1 MQVTILRLKIIF
13 LLIFA
18 ISSVGVFAYHYYYV
32 WPRDRCESAGKWWE
46 PGGRVCAQPIMLPKL
61 TGLRRRATPL
71 RTSSSRAPRAR
82 RRRADGW
89 PTGTPRTADR
99 RVCSG
104 SATPRR

>member
-61 TGLRRRATPL
+61 TGRPF
-71 RTSSSRAPRAR
+71 
-82 RRRADGW
+82 
-89 PTGTPRTADR
+89 
-99 RVCSG
+99 G
-104 SATPRR
+104 SAPLTAPQTSRDTAEDLVVPGAQSTSPPR